1 MTRIVLKTVMDAF
14 AARLEA
20 APAVVARTYP
30 YLPEAVEVP
39 AAVIGYPADIDF
51 DVTFAGATSQSDEA
65 LFPIWIV
72 VGRIVGKSSRDALS
86 DLIAGSATTVKTR
99 LEPNLDGAVQVC
111 EVESCRP
118 DTLSIAGIDYL
129 AGRFDVRVFT

>member
-1 MTRIVLKTVMDAF
+1 MSRIVLKTVMDAF

-20 APAVVARTYP
+20 APPVVMRTYP
-30 YLPEAVEVP
+30 YLPEVVEVP

-51 DVTFAGATSQSDEA
+51 DVTFAGAASQADEA
-65 LFPIWIV
+65 VFPIWIV
-72 VGRIVGKSSRDALS
+72 VGAIVGKAGRDALS
-86 DLIAGSATTVKTR
+86 DLTTTVKAR
-99 LEPNLDGAVQVC
+99 LEPDLNGAVQVC
-111 EVESCRP
+111 DVERCRP